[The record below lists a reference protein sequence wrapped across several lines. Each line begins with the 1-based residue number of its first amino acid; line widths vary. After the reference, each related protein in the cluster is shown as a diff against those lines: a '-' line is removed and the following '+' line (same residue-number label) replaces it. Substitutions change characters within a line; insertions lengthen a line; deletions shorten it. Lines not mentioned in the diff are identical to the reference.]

1 MKNRKVLSWLIA
13 VLCLIPQMLFAQN
26 LSVQGTVTDENGEA
40 MIGVSV
46 LVKGTS
52 TGVITDLDGNFALS
66 ASSGSTLV
74 FSYIGYKTLEKKV
87 TGTEMKVSLSPDTEI
102 LDEVVVIA
110 YGQQKKV
117 TVTGSVSNVNSKE
130 LLKSP
135 AASLGNAIS
144 GKLPGLSTVQYSGLP
159 GEDDPTIFIRGQAS
173 LNGSTPLVLV
183 DGVERS
189 FTQIDPNE
197 VADITILKDASA
209 TAVYGVRGANGVI
222 LVTTKRGE
230 SGKTNVSVSTSW
242 GIQTVTK
249 FLDMANSY
257 TYATTFNQARLSDGN
272 SPRFS
277 DEVIEHFR
285 THDQP
290 LLYPDIDWIDYI
302 MKDAALQSQHNISV
316 SGGNDVARY
325 FVSLGMLDQDG
336 MFKTFGEDPKSN
348 FNYRRYNYRAN
359 LDLTL
364 GKLHELSI
372 NLGGRVENRRT
383 IGNNGGDDGEE
394 YIFRYL
400 MDAQPFSGA
409 GIVDGRWIKTNPALI
424 SDEAAVSTRDGLDT
438 FYGQGY
444 PHDNDQCAEPRLDLQ
459 VETGLYHQRLG
470 LPHQR
475 IVQLHILFAQRPYL
489 RTARSIYALSGCQ
502 WRN

>member
-66 ASSGSTLV
+66 APSGSTLV

-290 LLYPDIDWIDYI
+290 LLYPDIDWIDSKYMTKI
-302 MKDAALQSQHNISV
+302 
-316 SGGNDVARY
+316 
-325 FVSLGMLDQDG
+325 
-336 MFKTFGEDPKSN
+336 
-348 FNYRRYNYRAN
+348 
-359 LDLTL
+359 
-364 GKLHELSI
+364 
-372 NLGGRVENRRT
+372 
-383 IGNNGGDDGEE
+383 
-394 YIFRYL
+394 
-400 MDAQPFSGA
+400 
-409 GIVDGRWIKTNPALI
+409 
-424 SDEAAVSTRDGLDT
+424 
-438 FYGQGY
+438 
-444 PHDNDQCAEPRLDLQ
+444 
-459 VETGLYHQRLG
+459 
-470 LPHQR
+470 
-475 IVQLHILFAQRPYL
+475 
-489 RTARSIYALSGCQ
+489 
-502 WRN
+502 

>member
-444 PHDNDQCAEPRLDLQ
+444 RTTTTNVLNLDLIYKLKLDFI
-459 VETGLYHQRLG
+459 TKGLDF
-470 LPHQR
+470 R
-475 IVQLHILFAQRPYL
+475 IKGSYNSTYYSRKD
-489 RTARSIYALSGCQ
+489 RTC
-502 WRN
+502 